1 MRMKTWIVL
10 LAVAALSAAPVGT
23 ESPAESTS
31 PPAEAAG
38 AAEEKDEELL
48 EEFIPSE
55 EVPADSAIAFPVD
68 I

>member
-10 LAVAALSAAPVGT
+10 LAVSALSAAPVGT
-23 ESPAESTS
+23 ESPPESAS
-31 PPAEAAG
+31 PPAEAA
-38 AAEEKDEELL
+38 EEDDEKLL

>member
-1 MRMKTWIVL
+1 MRTKTWIVL
-10 LAVAALSAAPVGT
+10 LAAAALSAGPVGT
-23 ESPAESTS
+23 ESPPESAS
-31 PPAEAAG
+31 PPAETAV
-38 AAEEKDEELL
+38 AAEEDDEGLL

>member
-10 LAVAALSAAPVGT
+10 LAVSALSAVPVGT
-23 ESPAESTS
+23 ESPPASTS

-38 AAEEKDEELL
+38 VTEEEDEALL

>member
-1 MRMKTWIVL
+1 MRMRTWIAL
-10 LAVAALSAAPVGT
+10 LAVSALSAAPVGT
-23 ESPAESTS
+23 ESPPASTS

-38 AAEEKDEELL
+38 AAEEDDEELL